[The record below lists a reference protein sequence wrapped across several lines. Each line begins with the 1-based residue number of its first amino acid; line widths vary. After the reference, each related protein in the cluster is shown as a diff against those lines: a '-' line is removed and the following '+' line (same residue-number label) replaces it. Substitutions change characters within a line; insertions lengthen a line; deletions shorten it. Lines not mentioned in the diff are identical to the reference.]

1 MSRRGGPLECVV
13 DLPLGVVV
21 SVNVGR
27 ARAVERDRKPASTAI
42 WKSPVQGRVRA
53 HGVNLDG
60 DEQADRAVH
69 GGYDKAVY
77 AYSVEDTRRW
87 EAELGRTIGPG
98 GFGENFTVEGLDLVA
113 SVVGERWDVGTAVLE
128 VSEPRLPCWKLGLR
142 MGDGAFPRRFTR
154 AARPGTYLR
163 IVEEG
168 DIGAGDSVRV
178 VSRPDHGFTVGDIWR
193 VYHHDR
199 GGASA
204 LLEVPELG
212 VSWREWA
219 EGRVRRMAE
228 A

>member
-1 MSRRGGPLECVV
+1 MGRHGGRLQRVV
-13 DLPLGVVV
+13 DLAEGVVV

-27 ARAVERDRKPASTAI
+27 PRPVERDGKPASTAI
-42 WKSPVQGRVRA
+42 WKSPVTGRVAAR
-53 HGVNLDG
+53 GVNLAG

-69 GGYDKAVY
+69 GGHDKALY
-77 AYSVEDTRRW
+77 AYSIEDTRWW
-87 EAELGRTIGPG
+87 ERELGRAIGPG
-98 GFGENFTVEGLDLVA
+98 GFGENLTVEGLDLIA

-142 MGDGAFPRRFTR
+142 MGDASFPKRFTR
-154 AARPGTYLR
+154 AVRPGTYLR
-163 IVEEG
+163 IVEAG
-168 DIGAGDSVRV
+168 DIGAGDVVRV

-193 VYHHDR
+193 VYHRDR
-199 GGASA
+199 REAGA

-212 VSWREWA
+212 ESWREWA

>member
-27 ARAVERDRKPASTAI
+27 TRAVERDRKPASTAI

-53 HGVNLDG
+53 HGVKLDG

-77 AYSVEDTRRW
+77 AYSVEDTRWW

-98 GFGENFTVEGLDLVA
+98 GFGENLTVEGLDLVA
-113 SVVGERWDVGTAVLE
+113 SVVGERWDIGTAVLE

-199 GGASA
+199 GGAGA
-204 LLEVPELG
+204 LLGVPELG